1 MPRYSIRINSSTGT
15 YHIFN
20 SVNAN
25 NDRDVS
31 FCGTMDYEDTE
42 EVEGSSNLDRGGI
55 EEEISMVQSTPFCRS
70 CINVFNA

>member
-31 FCGTMDYEDTE
+31 FCGNMDYEDTDL
-42 EVEGSSNLDRGGI
+42 VEGSSNLDRDGI
-55 EEEISMVQSTPFCRS
+55 YQEISLAQNEGFCHS
-70 CINVFNA
+70 CVNVFNV